1 MRTYRMEIPA
11 VKHSPEKLQERLNR
25 FAERYR
31 RIVEAG
37 HVVCLTD
44 NAMGNLAFQGH
55 ELIRELKLPVSAGR
69 VMVHLNTFH
78 TRKELREIVDSCA
91 ELGVGELLVVS
102 GDGSARLPKLK
113 PADLEANVPGVTSVE
128 LLIYL
133 RKHYGDIFRY
143 GAVFNQY
150 EPPEHEKEKLR
161 RKLEVGAE
169 FIITQ
174 PVLPGDPGIAELRRT
189 LTVPLFLE
197 AWMSPR
203 IDLLSSCVGRKIDLP
218 SYDPLASLKDLH
230 RNYPECPAYLAMVDF
245 KTQFDTLTRNEE
257 KTA

>member
-1 MRTYRMEIPA
+1 MEIPA
-11 VKHSPEKLQERLNR
+11 VKHSTDKLQERLTR

-44 NAMGNLAFQGH
+44 NAMGNPAFQGH
-55 ELIRELKLPVSAGR
+55 ELIRELGLTVPAGR

-78 TRKELREIVDSCA
+78 TRKELHEIVDTCA
-91 ELGVGELLVVS
+91 ELGVGELLIVS

-113 PADLEANVPGVTSVE
+113 PADLEADVPGVTSVE

-150 EPPEHEKEKLR
+150 EPREHEKEKLR
-161 RKLEVGAE
+161 RKLEAGAE

-174 PVLPGDPGIAELRRT
+174 PVLPGDPEIEELRRT
-189 LTVPLFLE
+189 LPVPLFLE
-197 AWMSPR
+197 AWMSPK

-218 SYDPLASLKDLH
+218 SYDPLESLKNLH
-230 RNYPECPAYLAMVDF
+230 RSYPECPAYLAMVDF
-245 KTQFDTLTRNEE
+245 KAQFDTLTRSGE

>member
-1 MRTYRMEIPA
+1 MEIPA
-11 VKHSPEKLQERLNR
+11 VKHSTDKLQERLDR
-25 FAERYR
+25 FAKRYR

-37 HVVCLTD
+37 QIVCLTD

-55 ELIRELKLPVSAGR
+55 ELIRELGLPVPSGR

-78 TRKELREIVDSCA
+78 TLGELREIVDSCA
-91 ELGVGELLVVS
+91 ELGVGELLVIS
-102 GDGSARLPKLK
+102 GDGSARLPKLN
-113 PADLEANVPGVTSVE
+113 PAELEMDVPGVTSVE

-133 RKHYGDIFRY
+133 RKHYGNLFRY
-143 GAVFNQY
+143 GAVYNQY

-161 RKLEVGAE
+161 RKLEAGAE

-174 PVLPGDPGIAELRRT
+174 PVLPGDPEIEELRRT

-197 AWMSPR
+197 AWMSPK

-218 SYDPLASLKDLH
+218 FYDPMASLKELH
-230 RNYPECPAYLAMVDF
+230 DAYPECPAYLALVDF
-245 KTQFDTLTRNEE
+245 KTQFGLLTGKEE

>member
-1 MRTYRMEIPA
+1 MEIPA
-11 VKHSPEKLQERLNR
+11 VKHSADKLQERLNR

-37 HVVCLTD
+37 HGVCLTD

-55 ELIRELKLPVSAGR
+55 ELIRELGLPVPSGR
-69 VMVHLNTFH
+69 VMVHINTFH
-78 TRKELREIVDSCA
+78 TRKELHEIVDSCA
-91 ELGVGELLVVS
+91 EMGVGELLVVS

-113 PADLEANVPGVTSVE
+113 PSDLEADVPGITSVE
-128 LLIYL
+128 LLAYL
-133 RKHYGDIFRY
+133 RRQYKDIFRY

-161 RKLEVGAE
+161 RKLEAGAE

-174 PVLPGDPGIAELRRT
+174 PVLPGDPEIGELRRT
-189 LTVPLFLE
+189 LPVPLFLE
-197 AWMSPR
+197 VWMSPK
-203 IDLLSSCVGRKIDLP
+203 IDLLSQCVGRKIGIS
-218 SYDPLASLKDLH
+218 SYDPLESLENMH
-230 RNYPECPAYLAMVDF
+230 RTYPECPAYLAMVDF
-245 KTQFDTLTRNEE
+245 KTQFDQLARSGE